1 VASLEQARAAK
12 SALQRALAGRDGV
25 TGIGLTQGL
34 DDADGAGDAAGI
46 RDGGAASQ
54 ADPGRDA
61 RGGESADWRLQVN
74 VVDAAVAGA
83 VPPEVD
89 GVAVV
94 VRVTG
99 RIEAG

>member
-1 VASLEQARAAK
+1 MASLEQARAAK
-12 SALQRALAGRDGV
+12 DALQRALAGSDGV
-25 TGIGLTQGL
+25 TGIGLTRGPG
-34 DDADGAGDAAGI
+34 DTDGAGDAAGV

-54 ADPGRDA
+54 AEPGRDA

-74 VVDAAVAGA
+74 VLDAAAAGA